1 VIKRR
6 IVRNGFG
13 ASSIG
18 LFAAACLAL
27 ACGSENTP
35 EDKEPPV
42 EIKPPPN
49 NNECET
55 NPYIEDCDGEEPPP
69 TSTGGT
75 GGTGG
80 VVEEPPEEEDLQK
93 AQVENIL
100 ESECGACHGSQLTE
114 LTARAGMNFI
124 DNMDELVKD
133 GKVVPGDPEGSPI
146 IQKMRSGLMPPAN
159 EGYDR
164 VVDEQI
170 DIVAGYIDDIS
181 NFPGAKPTTCT
192 NNAAVNFD
200 DLFADISDDLNDQD
214 AEDQPFIR
222 YVSLQNIAA
231 AGVCT
236 DTSMD
241 LDRQALTKMVNML
254 STETRVVQP
263 EPINTE
269 QTLFRID
276 IRDLNWNREIT
287 VEGET
292 FTDVWEAIVDAN
304 AYAIPFV
311 GDDAD
316 DVKID
321 AATDVP
327 FQFLYPMLETATI
340 GNLYYAIIDVDVA
353 QTLDVFVSDV
363 LDIDVQANLD
373 EENLIRAGT
382 TRSRISRQDRLIE
395 GHEIEA
401 RQGVY
406 YQSFDFQDDQNESI
420 FQDPFG
426 FNEGGREAIF
436 TLPNGMLAYL
446 IADANGNLVED
457 SDILLDNS
465 QNNFRAVTSVSCSN
479 CHVAG
484 FIPVKDE
491 VREVVESNAI
501 VFLQDGTLNQ
511 EQLEQ
516 LREVYLE
523 PEAFQRRIDD
533 DSNAFYLNALRAA
546 NLPLQGTEPVSR
558 AFTRFERRM
567 TLADA
572 AADLGLTA
580 DGLEEVLTLL
590 DPALSVVRRTRTNA
604 AGGTID
610 RDDYTAQYLESL
622 CILSIS
628 NANAP
633 DPVVCA
639 EAGVEIEN

>member
-6 IVRNGFG
+6 IVLNRFG

-18 LFAAACLAL
+18 LLAAACLAL
-27 ACGSENTP
+27 ACGSDNASDDDDDP
-35 EDKEPPV
+35 EKTPV
-42 EIKPPPN
+42 EVPPPD
-49 NNECET
+49 ECDI
-55 NPYIEDCDGEEPPP
+55 NPYIEDCGGDPPP
-69 TSTGGT
+69 PPDGT

-80 VVEEPPEEEDLQK
+80 VTNPPPPPPDEVDLVRGQI
-93 AQVENIL
+93 ENIL
-100 ESECGACHGSQLTE
+100 ETECGACHGSQLTE

-124 DNMDELVKD
+124 DNIDELVKD
-133 GKVVPGDPEGSPI
+133 QKILPGDPEGSPI
-146 IQKMRSGLMPPAN
+146 IQKMRSGAMPPAN

-164 VVDEQI
+164 VSDQQI

-192 NNAAVNFD
+192 DNPPVNFD
-200 DLFADISDDLNDQD
+200 EIFQDISEDLNDQED
-214 AEDQPFIR
+214 DDQPFIR

-231 AGVCT
+231 AGICT

-254 STETRVVQP
+254 SIETRVVKP
-263 EPINTE
+263 EPVNSE

-276 IRDLNWNREIT
+276 IRDLQWDREIT
-287 VEGET
+287 VNGET
-292 FTDVWEAIVDAN
+292 FADVWEAIVDAN
-304 AYAIPFV
+304 EYAIPFV

-327 FQFLYPMLETATI
+327 FQFLYPMLDSATI

-353 QTLDVFVSDV
+353 QSLDVFVSDV

-373 EENLIRAGT
+373 EEELIRAGT

-395 GHEIEA
+395 GHEIGA

-406 YQSFDFQDDQNESI
+406 YQSFDFADDQNESI

-446 IADANGNLVED
+446 IADENGNLVED

-491 VREVVESNAI
+491 VREVVENNAI
-501 VFLQDGTLNQ
+501 VLLQDGTINQ

-516 LREVYLE
+516 LRNVYLE
-523 PEAFQRRIDD
+523 PEDFQRRIEE
-533 DSNAFYLNALRAA
+533 DSNTFYLDALRAA
-546 NLPLQGTEPVSR
+546 ALPLSGSEPVSR
-558 AFTRFERRM
+558 AFIRFDRDM
-567 TLADA
+567 SLADA
-572 AADLGLTA
+572 AADLGLSA
-580 DGLEEVLTLL
+580 DGLEDVLNLL
-590 DPALSVVRRTRTNA
+590 DPALSVVKRSRTVPE
-604 AGGTID
+604 GGTID
-610 RDDYTAQYLESL
+610 RDDYTALYLESL

-639 EAGVEIEN
+639 EVGL